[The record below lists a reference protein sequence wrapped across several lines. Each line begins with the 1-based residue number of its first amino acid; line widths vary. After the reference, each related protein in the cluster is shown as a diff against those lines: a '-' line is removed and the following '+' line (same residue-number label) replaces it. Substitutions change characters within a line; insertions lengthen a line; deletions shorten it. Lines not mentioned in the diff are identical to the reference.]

1 MQVQAGDESPLGT
14 VTASCGPN
22 SVRRRIGFSDQPAVP
37 LLGRLLKDHRN
48 RVSARELR
56 HHPGRLPTARFW
68 AMSRGGALRRFGMVE
83 DDQSRSAQAPDRA
96 YARQLD
102 GERSAAALEPAPGRG
117 RGTQQGTAN
126 EQNDVN

>member
-56 HHPGRLPTARFW
+56 HNPGRLLTALFW
-68 AMSRGGALRRFGMVE
+68 AMSRGGGLRRFGAVE

-96 YARQLD
+96 YARCLM
-102 GERSAAALEPAPGRG
+102 EKEAHAPLEPAARTG
-117 RGTQQGTAN
+117 
-126 EQNDVN
+126 